1 MATKDD
7 LQRWVEAGL
16 IDSGDAEAIEEFER
30 QRGQPT
36 RIGRGMEAT
45 AYLGSSLVL
54 VALGIL
60 ALEFW
65 DRIEPWGQFA
75 LSGIIT
81 VVLFVVGIL
90 LGRSD
95 EPAVGRARAFAW
107 FLTVGGV
114 ALTANVVLR
123 ELLELDGQ
131 DAFIFV
137 STASLLAAFT
147 LWWLRSSVLQMVAL
161 GVTAWMSVIALV
173 ARFES
178 LPDWAFG
185 LSFAGLGTVWLLLT
199 WGGVFAPTRTSYVIG
214 GIGVLMIAFPEA
226 TESMPWP
233 LLGLIAGLG
242 LMALSVRLD
251 QNVLLGIGVAGLFVY
266 IPTTMFEWFGE
277 TLGVPVALLIT
288 GLILLGVV
296 VGTVRLR
303 PGAST

>member
-1 MATKDD
+1 MGTKDD

-16 IDSGDAEAIEEFER
+16 IDSGDAEAIEAFEK

-65 DRIEPWGQFA
+65 DRIEPWGQLA
-75 LSGIIT
+75 LSGIVT

-95 EPAVGRARAFAW
+95 EPAVERAQIFVW

-114 ALTANVVLR
+114 ALTTNVVFR
-123 ELLELDGQ
+123 DLLEIDEQ
-131 DAFIFV
+131 DTFIFISV
-137 STASLLAAFT
+137 ASLLAALT
-147 LWWLRSSVLQMVAL
+147 LWSLRSSALQMVAM

-178 LPDWAFG
+178 LPGWAFG
-185 LSFAGLGTVWLLLT
+185 LSFAGLGIVWLLLT
-199 WGGVFAPTRTSYVIG
+199 WGGVFTPTRTSYVIG
-214 GIGVLMIAFPEA
+214 GIGVLLIASPEN
-226 TESMPWP
+226 TETMPWP

-266 IPTTMFEWFGE
+266 IPMTMFELFGE

-303 PGAST
+303 PGART